1 MLFFRSE
8 DHLTKWL
15 EPRGEPRGEAR
26 GAVLSLAVTWRLA
39 KAWYGDRRNPDWRP
53 RSREEAQAVLDQVGL
68 TDTFW
73 KLR

>member
-15 EPRGEPRGEAR
+15 EPRDEPR
-26 GAVLSLAVTWRLA
+26 GAVLSLALTWRLA
-39 KAWYGDRRNPDWRP
+39 KAWYVDRRDPDWRP
-53 RSREEAQAVLDQVGL
+53 RSREQAQAVLDGVGL
-68 TDTFW
+68 TDPFW

>member
-15 EPRGEPRGEAR
+15 SQHRQSRGEA
-26 GAVLSLAVTWRLA
+26 LSLGLTWRLA
-39 KAWYGDRRNPDWRP
+39 KAWYVDRRDLEWKP
-53 RSREEAQAVLDQVGL
+53 RSREQAQAVLDQVGL
-68 TDTFW
+68 TSAFW